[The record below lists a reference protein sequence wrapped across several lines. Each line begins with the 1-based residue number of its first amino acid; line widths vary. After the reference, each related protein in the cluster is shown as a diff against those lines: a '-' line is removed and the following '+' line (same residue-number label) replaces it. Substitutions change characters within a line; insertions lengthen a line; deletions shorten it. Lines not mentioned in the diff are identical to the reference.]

1 MSKNTS
7 QETVINQY
15 LDQVRANLGEAS
27 AGEKKMVLADL
38 RDHISEAVSARTRGC
53 EATVQDV
60 YAVLSEMDPLERFG
74 QAPGQATGHPGAG
87 KKLTALSL
95 ICSFMQIL
103 GLVLT
108 IAGVPVIPTIGGF
121 AAIVNFFL
129 IWSRPGVERW
139 LVHLTAVAAIAGVGN
154 IVLDV
159 ARMM

>member
-1 MSKNTS
+1 MSRYES
-7 QETVINQY
+7 QEAAINQY
-15 LDQVRANLGEAS
+15 LGQVKANLGGAS
-27 AGEKKMVLADL
+27 NEEKKLVLADL
-38 RDHISEAVSARTRGC
+38 REHISEAVSARTRGR

-60 YAVLSEMDPLERFG
+60 YSVLSEMDPPERFG
-74 QAPGQATGHPGAG
+74 QAAGQPVVNPGAG

-103 GLVLT
+103 GLILT
-108 IAGVPVIPTIGGF
+108 IAGVSIIPTIGGF

-139 LVHLTAVAAIAGVGN
+139 LVHLTAVAAVAGVGN